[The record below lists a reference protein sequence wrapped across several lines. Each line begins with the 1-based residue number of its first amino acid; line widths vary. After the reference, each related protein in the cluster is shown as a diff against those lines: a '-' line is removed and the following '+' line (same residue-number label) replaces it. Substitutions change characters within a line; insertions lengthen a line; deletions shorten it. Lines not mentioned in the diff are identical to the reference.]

1 MWGIRGISAW
11 LPAFTLNY
19 RLKHPATYGR
29 HKPRTLRLKYAQVRI
44 YQLENR
50 YHFWDSLKLTNKYP
64 ILSKDLKEPLLSIK
78 TSQEHTRLP
87 CVVCFKRK
95 FPKNL
100 PSTSAFSESFCQ
112 KFQEI
117 EKALKKA
124 TFHQYNSEAL
134 LI

>member
-1 MWGIRGISAW
+1 MWGIRGTSAW
-11 LPAFTLNY
+11 LTAFTLNY
-19 RLKHPATYGR
+19 RSKHPATYGR

-95 FPKNL
+95 FPKKLTIDFRFLGIIL
-100 PSTSAFSESFCQ
+100 PEVSGNWESPEKGYFSPV
-112 KFQEI
+112 
-117 EKALKKA
+117 
-124 TFHQYNSEAL
+124 
-134 LI
+134 